1 MKTLLKIISKTILF
15 FWGWEIIGTFPK
27 FSKAIIIVAPHRK
40 GFADVLLGWCVQNI
54 HPIPNK
60 KFLAKYEAVQLP
72 LVGWILKQLGA
83 IAIDRNRESS
93 KLPKGFYIDDLVKKI
108 NQEKTMTLVIT
119 PEGTRAENA
128 PWKRGFYEI
137 AIRAKIPVIMIAFDY
152 KKKRVIIDNKLLDI
166 NEEDLGNK
174 KDYIRLW
181 YTIYIPEYTVLLD

>member
-1 MKTLLKIISKTILF
+1 MKKFLKIISEAMLSI
-15 FWGWEIIGTFPK
+15 WGWKIVGTFPE

-60 KFLAKYEAVQLP
+60 KFLAKYEALQIP
-72 LVGWILKQLGA
+72 IAGWILKKLGG
-83 IAIDRNRESS
+83 IGIDRKREISN
-93 KLPKGFYIDDLVKKI
+93 LPKGYYIGEMVKI
-108 NQEKTMTLVIT
+108 LNQEKTVTLVIT

-166 NEEDLGNK
+166 SEEDLTKK

-181 YTIYIPEYTVLLD
+181 YHIYIPQYTVLLD